1 MAGSLDANSTIPT
14 LISLGIDNVIHHWAD
29 NIYAFSNANT
39 TSPGSTMSSL
49 IISSNDQFINNP
61 FVTAMKDFNA
71 FWYAVLYLLFVLI
84 GAALVW
90 KNNNN
95 PLPSLT
101 NGFSYGEYMNSDK
114 YIKTVIWGLIIFA
127 FVYFGLDYI
136 FKLEYLIS
144 QGIASETF
152 DIIPP
157 TDATNSI
164 AYLLGAIIYMQM
176 QAFFL
181 FRYFVVGITTAF
193 ILFLFG
199 LFLFP
204 YLRGIIKTVLS
215 YALLMLFSR
224 VILAFT
230 MAAGIALITA
240 LPFDLG
246 KVTILPFLVLEL
258 LMDIIALVIVLG
270 PFTVMKWAKTGL
282 KIVTV
287 AM

>member
-1 MAGSLDANSTIPT
+1 MMPDPSLNLLPD
-14 LISLGIDNVIHHWAD
+14 LISAGIDTFIHHIGD
-29 NIYAFSNANT
+29 SIYAFSSVNGT
-39 TSPGSTMSSL
+39 TNQSSSMASL

-61 FVTAMKDFNA
+61 FVTGMKDFNA

-144 QGIASETF
+144 QSIASETF

-157 TDATNSI
+157 TDGTNSI
-164 AYLLGAIIYMQM
+164 AYIMGAIIYAQM

-215 YALLMLFSR
+215 YALILLFSR

-240 LPFDLG
+240 LPFSLG

>member
-1 MAGSLDANSTIPT
+1 MVDINSTIPN

-29 NIYAFSNANT
+29 NIYSFSSVNGT
-39 TSPGSTMSSL
+39 TQSSMMSSL
-49 IISSNDQFINNP
+49 IISSNDQFINND
-61 FVTAMKDFNA
+61 FVRSMKDFNA
-71 FWYAVLYLLFVLI
+71 FWYGVFYLLFVLI
-84 GAALVW
+84 GAVLVW
-90 KNNNN
+90 QKNNN
-95 PLPSLT
+95 PLPSLSG
-101 NGFSYGEYMNSDK
+101 GFSYGEFMNGDK
-114 YIKTVIWGLIIFA
+114 YVKTVIWGLIIFA

-144 QGIASETF
+144 QSIASETF

-164 AYLLGAIIYMQM
+164 AYLLGAIIYMHM

-215 YALLMLFSR
+215 YALLLLFSR

-240 LPFDLG
+240 LPFGLG

-282 KIVTV
+282 KLVTV